1 MTDPEQEPQPQ
12 PKPEQQTNPIGEIVA
27 QLTMAEK
34 LVGGGA
40 LLLLLTWFFGELL
53 LNDYGLDDIVLPL
66 SVAIL
71 AGIYSYFRAGR
82 SQWHSLYPWIVAAAA
97 LGVAIIG
104 FDRFLEDFRV
114 TGYSGSSGIWRI
126 IYAAATV
133 MLGWGGFA
141 MLTNE

>member
-1 MTDPEQEPQPQ
+1 MTEPEQE
-12 PKPEQQTNPIGEIVA
+12 PKPEQQQNPIGDIVA
-27 QLTMAEK
+27 QLTTAEK

-40 LLLLLTWFFGELL
+40 VLLIVTWFVGELL
-53 LNDYGLDDIVLPL
+53 LNDYGLDDVVLPL
-66 SVAIL
+66 AVAIV

-97 LGVAIIG
+97 LGIAIIG
-104 FDRFLEDFRV
+104 LDRFLEDFRV
-114 TGYSGSSGIWRI
+114 SGYSGTSGLWRI
-126 IYAAATV
+126 TYVAATV